1 MCVTMFEQET
11 LYYFS
16 IINHTESQV
25 YLSDNCIKNASKAT
39 NTRDMKQRS
48 SVVAE
53 NQAKC
58 CPADS

>member
-1 MCVTMFEQET
+1 MD
-11 LYYFS
+11 FS
-16 IINHTESQV
+16 IINHTESQI